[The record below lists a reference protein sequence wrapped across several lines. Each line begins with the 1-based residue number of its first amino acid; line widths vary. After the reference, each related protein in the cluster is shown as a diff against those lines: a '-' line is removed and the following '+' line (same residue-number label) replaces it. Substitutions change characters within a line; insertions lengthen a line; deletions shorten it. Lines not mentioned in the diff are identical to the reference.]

1 MRDVIEKKGIEVR
14 KKFAD
19 GQGGKVIEKKWRD
32 VQQIFADRQGR
43 NVIAQNISQQLEYC
57 KDEQQDQKRCHNHG
71 QINKKIPQ
79 DVIIQQHWKARAEHA
94 SASCRFLKRIFRP
107 A

>member
-1 MRDVIEKKGIEVR
+1 MRD
-14 KKFAD
+14 
-19 GQGGKVIEKKWRD
+19 VIEKKWRD